1 MSLFSAALERF
12 QYVIAASAMPPR
24 ATTSLRMIIDM
35 LVAVLPNADAMPN
48 DDFDETARFGKRI
61 TDCRDRPIPGRNY

>member
-35 LVAVLPNADAMPN
+35 LAVLPNADAMPN